1 MAVRISLKCIESSG
15 IFFSLPLKIRVLSY
29 KGRTVDA
36 WGQEADEG
44 RGKQRNASGSGNHAM
59 IRRYPNGVTQ

>member
-1 MAVRISLKCIESSG
+1 M
-15 IFFSLPLKIRVLSY
+15 FLSY

-44 RGKQRNASGSGNHAM
+44 RGKRRNASGSGNHAM
-59 IRRYPNGVTQ
+59 IRGYPNGVTPWVSPPMTPA